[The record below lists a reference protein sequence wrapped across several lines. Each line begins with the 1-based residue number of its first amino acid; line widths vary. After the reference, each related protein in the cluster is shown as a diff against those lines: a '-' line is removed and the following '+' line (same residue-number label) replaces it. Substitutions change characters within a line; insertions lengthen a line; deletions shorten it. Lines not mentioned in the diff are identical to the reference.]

1 MNQIIYTY
9 ADSYV
14 SEIYIEEKKKEEAP
28 FAEGT
33 FDVVDTFEHIVS
45 EHAVKTR
52 CRLACV

>member
-1 MNQIIYTY
+1 
-9 ADSYV
+9 V